1 MKKIVGVERGSVRYF
16 FAGIGGANS
25 RTRQFKSLI
34 ATLILTLVIIGQTT
48 GIASART
55 YIVNGL
61 VSAVPFIGYGM
72 NNLGKR
78 IPGSKVFSYITSIEG
93 NRVIKPGIIKDIEAR
108 HKSNPGEKINLI
120 GISYG
125 ANLVSEIASELKK
138 KNIPVNYLGII
149 EGTSLRPIPAN
160 VRKAD
165 NFICTGPECTKR
177 RVRLAGGNS
186 TTSLGQFTY
195 DDGHIDLGN
204 NKKVH
209 SRIIS
214 RIR

>member
-1 MKKIVGVERGSVRYF
+1 MFLKKISLKSIVILALMVFVSVPNM
-16 FAGIGGANS
+16 A
-25 RTRQFKSLI
+25 Q
-34 ATLILTLVIIGQTT
+34 
-48 GIASART
+48 ART
-55 YIVNGL
+55 YIVNGIA
-61 VSAVPFIGYGM
+61 SAVPFIGYGM

-93 NRVIKPGIIKDIEAR
+93 NRVIKPRILQDIESRYAR
-108 HKSNPGEKINLI
+108 NPAEPINLI

-125 ANLVSEIASELKK
+125 ANMVSEIVSKLAQKG
-138 KNIPVNYLGII
+138 IPVNYLGII
-149 EGTSLRPIPAN
+149 EGTSLRAIPPT
-160 VRKAD
+160 VLKAD
-165 NFICTGPECTKR
+165 NFTCTSPECSKKP
-177 RVRLAGGNS
+177 VRLSGGNT

-195 DDGHIDLGN
+195 KDGHIDLGN

>member
-1 MKKIVGVERGSVRYF
+1 MIFKKIKT
-16 FAGIGGANS
+16 APLLLA
-25 RTRQFKSLI
+25 
-34 ATLILTLVIIGQTT
+34 ATLTALCFTSSVH
-48 GIASART
+48 ART
-55 YIVNGL
+55 YIVNGIA
-61 VSAVPFIGYGM
+61 SAVPFIGYGM

-93 NRVIKPGIIKDIEAR
+93 NRVIKPRILADIESRYAR
-108 HKSNPGEKINLI
+108 NPSEPINLI

-125 ANLVSEIASELKK
+125 ANMVSEIAGKLAAKG
-138 KNIPVNYLGII
+138 IPVNYLGII
-149 EGTSLRPIPAN
+149 EGTSLRSIPPT
-160 VRKAD
+160 VSKAD
-165 NFICTGPECTKR
+165 NFTCTSAECSKKK
-177 RVRLAGGNS
+177 VRLSGGNT

-195 DDGHIDLGN
+195 KDGHIDLGN